1 MPKVRISSVRGL
13 SDFGTWIR
21 SQTWGDWSNNP
32 DDLCFTKIGVVSKSP
47 VILYAFWKHNL
58 EAAKCI
64 KVSGPHMQFYWAEF
78 NQSEDGHDIVLYKLN
93 QVSAFRFCVST
104 EEASTELAN
113 AYVWTHTLKHVSL
126 SPLMLTSLN
135 VFFDGKP
142 LAFSPKNIYGFPVA
156 VPLTQSWEP
165 QMPGDTMGTL
175 SAWSSSFLISLEE
188 LCERFSHLRRD
199 PSVYYKS
206 IWIIGKSCKI
216 LFFFGFNSSTKTLS
230 ICQDLLNSN
239 CSRTKS
245 SNIRSPTH
253 MFVN

>member
-1 MPKVRISSVRGL
+1 MRSGSVYPPKKQALNLPMLMCGPTPSNMFPFRHSCSHL
-13 SDFGTWIR
+13 SMF
-21 SQTWGDWSNNP
+21 
-32 DDLCFTKIGVVSKSP
+32 
-47 VILYAFWKHNL
+47 
-58 EAAKCI
+58 
-64 KVSGPHMQFYWAEF
+64 
-78 NQSEDGHDIVLYKLN
+78 
-93 QVSAFRFCVST
+93 
-104 EEASTELAN
+104 
-113 AYVWTHTLKHVSL
+113 
-126 SPLMLTSLN
+126 
-135 VFFDGKP
+135 FFDGKP
-142 LAFSPKNIYGFPVA
+142 LAFSPKNIHGFPVA

-216 LFFFGFNSSTKTLS
+216 HIFFGVQQFNSSTKTLS

-245 SNIRSPTH
+245 SNIQSPTH
-253 MFVN
+253 MFAN